1 MNQASTLVA
10 TILSLTMLCG
20 CGDDKENKKACPS
33 KGIAVAA
40 TDGTPCSTASADP
53 TSTAGKDCRE
63 QVEKYKDFDCFEPQ
77 VCLDQSKRK
86 IPDLVLDP
94 KAQGQEVSFILTNCS
109 TGHRK
114 LTISRLV
121 LAGDSRCV
129 FTEPEIDPGKVI
141 EPGGQITLR
150 TVYKPTAVG
159 EDHAALIVESDGQN
173 YPKFV
178 IPICGKVIPKFAP
191 GADSGPPPT
200 SDAGAGP
207 VFDCKDVQG
216 KITTSCHKE

>member
-1 MNQASTLVA
+1 MRQVSTVVA
-10 TILSLTMLCG
+10 LSLVLAGG
-20 CGDDKENKKACPS
+20 CAKEDDNKKSCPP

-40 TDGTPCSTASADP
+40 ADGTPCAQASADP
-53 TSTAGKDCRE
+53 TSVPGKDCRD
-63 QVEKYKDFDCFEPQ
+63 QVEKYKEYDCFEPQ
-77 VCLDQSKRK
+77 VCPDQSKRK
-86 IPDLVLDP
+86 IPDFVLDL

-109 TGHRK
+109 TGNRK
-114 LTISRLV
+114 LTISKLV

-129 FTEPEIDPGKVI
+129 FSEPEIFPGKVVD
-141 EPGGQITLR
+141 PGDQITLR

-159 EDHAALIVESDGQN
+159 EDHAALIIESDAQN

-178 IPICGKVIPKFAP
+178 IPICGKVIDKPAP
-191 GADSGPPPT
+191 GADAGTPGK
-200 SDAGAGP
+200 DAGTGP